1 MISDKS
7 NLSVSSAGD
16 QICRWILTLP
26 QTYPWQPEV
35 NAQVSM
41 EKSKDQDNED
51 VCAKGLNT
59 CGRCGESLS
68 TIAKLI
74 RHQQKHRIEDRKS
87 GKGNPAENP
96 DTSRVPRPR
105 RSTRATQTK
114 KVSTVTK
121 STTPALVDLTGDDDV
136 ETPGGTSV
144 LSRDILIRALG
155 NVQVNFV

>member
-1 MISDKS
+1 
-7 NLSVSSAGD
+7 
-16 QICRWILTLP
+16 
-26 QTYPWQPEV
+26 
-35 NAQVSM
+35 M
-41 EKSKDQDNED
+41 EKSKDQANED
-51 VCAKGLNT
+51 VYVCAKGLNT

-68 TIAKLI
+68 TITKLI

-87 GKGNPAENP
+87 GNQAENP

>member
-1 MISDKS
+1 
-7 NLSVSSAGD
+7 
-16 QICRWILTLP
+16 
-26 QTYPWQPEV
+26 
-35 NAQVSM
+35 M

-51 VCAKGLNT
+51 VYVCAKGLNT

-87 GKGNPAENP
+87 GNPAENP

-114 KVSTVTK
+114 KVSTNMKKTVTK

>member
-1 MISDKS
+1 
-7 NLSVSSAGD
+7 
-16 QICRWILTLP
+16 
-26 QTYPWQPEV
+26 
-35 NAQVSM
+35 M

-51 VCAKGLNT
+51 VYACAKGLNT

-68 TIAKLI
+68 TTAKLI
-74 RHQQKHRIEDRKS
+74 RHQQRHRIEDRKS
-87 GKGNPAENP
+87 GNPAENP
-96 DTSRVPRPR
+96 DTSRAPIPR

-114 KVSTVTK
+114 KVSTNMKKTVTK

-155 NVQVNFV
+155 NVQVTSFNDNFGH

>member
-1 MISDKS
+1 
-7 NLSVSSAGD
+7 
-16 QICRWILTLP
+16 
-26 QTYPWQPEV
+26 
-35 NAQVSM
+35 M

-68 TIAKLI
+68 TTAKLI
-74 RHQQKHRIEDRKS
+74 RHQQRHRIEDRKS
-87 GKGNPAENP
+87 GNPAENP

-114 KVSTVTK
+114 KVSTNMKKTVTK

>member
-68 TIAKLI
+68 TITKLI

-87 GKGNPAENP
+87 GNPAENP

>member
-1 MISDKS
+1 
-7 NLSVSSAGD
+7 
-16 QICRWILTLP
+16 
-26 QTYPWQPEV
+26 
-35 NAQVSM
+35 M

-68 TIAKLI
+68 TITKLI